1 MIVFWS
7 VIGRVCRLWAVV
19 IFFVLNP
26 PYMVAL
32 ERPAAFST
40 DAIRFFE
47 NEVRPVLSNKCSGC
61 HNAKLLTSG
70 FSVES
75 REAILKGGN
84 RGVAV
89 LSGSPE
95 QSRIIQAI
103 RRQGQLKMP
112 PDDTLTRQEISALVR
127 WVQLDLPW
135 PSPAA
140 PDPATAKA
148 VTHWSFQPI
157 QRPMEPTV
165 SDPSWVRNP
174 IDSFVLARLDQ
185 ERLRPSPEAPKVTL
199 IRRTHLDLIGLL
211 PSPEEVTEFVGDAR
225 PDAYERLVDQLLASP
240 HYGER
245 WGRHWLDLA
254 RYADS
259 NGYNNDFERQIWMYR
274 DWVIAALNRDMPFD
288 QFTVEQI
295 AGDLLP
301 DATEDHIVATG
312 FQRNTLLNLEGGI
325 DFEQYRVEA
334 VVDRVNTTGV
344 TFLGLTL
351 GCARCH
357 DHKYDPVS
365 QREFYQ
371 FFAFF
376 NSIDELSGEFKNDAG
391 RARAQEPVLEFGTPE
406 QYERRKA
413 LRAQL
418 EVMEQELKS
427 YEEQLLAKQPEWE
440 SSLNEEALAKLRPG
454 QRTILKLPVE
464 ERHEAQHEAIRRV
477 YFSQDLGHLE
487 RKKAVDAV
495 RGLEPE
501 IPSTLV
507 MKELP
512 NPRPTHILLGGDF
525 LRKGVA
531 VGPGTP
537 TALPPLPA
545 RNRYSRLDLARWL
558 VDDKNPLTP
567 RVTVNRIW
575 QRYFGYGI
583 VDTTN
588 DFGTQGSPPTHPRL
602 LDWLASELV
611 ARRWSLK
618 ALHRLVV
625 TSATYRQSSRYRLD
639 AQKIDPR
646 NRLLSR
652 QNRLRVESEIVRD
665 LALSASSLMTP
676 EIGGPSVF
684 PPQPPGVMILDSEK
698 RWRLSEGKDRYRRGM
713 YTHFWRTS
721 PHPGLMVFDSPNG
734 MTSTSRRNRST
745 TPLQALT
752 LLNDEGFHEFAQGL
766 AHRVLTAPRISSDS
780 GRVDYLFRVCL
791 TRTPK
796 PREKERLEQLLAAQ
810 LDDLRSHPQ
819 EAKDLLTL
827 PLPDGIEGQEA
838 AAWTTVASVVL
849 NLDEFITRE

>member
-1 MIVFWS
+1 M
-7 VIGRVCRLWAVV
+7 IGRVCRHLAVV
-19 IFFVLNP
+19 ILFVTNSL
-26 PYMVAL
+26 YIAAG
-32 ERPAAFST
+32 ERPKAFSP
-40 DAIRFFE
+40 DAVRFFE
-47 NEVRPVLSNKCSGC
+47 NEVRPVLSHKCSGC

-75 REAILKGGN
+75 REDILKGGN
-84 RGVAV
+84 RGAV
-89 LSGSPE
+89 VSPGE
-95 QSRIIQAI
+95 PSQSRLIQAI
-103 RRQGQLKMP
+103 RYQDELKMP
-112 PDDTLTRQEISALVR
+112 PDDRLTPQQVSALVR
-127 WVQLDLPW
+127 WIEMDLPW
-135 PSPAA
+135 PGRMSAA
-140 PDPATAKA
+140 GSTPGNASS
-148 VTHWSFQPI
+148 HWSFQPV
-157 QRPMEPTV
+157 QRPLQPTV
-165 SDPSWVRNP
+165 SDPSWIRNP
-174 IDSFVLARLDQ
+174 IDSFVLARLDKAG
-185 ERLRPSPEAPKVTL
+185 LKPSPEAPKATL
-199 IRRTHLDLIGLL
+199 IRRTYLDLIGLL
-211 PSPEEVTEFVGDAR
+211 PSLEEVTEFTGDNR
-225 PDAYERLVDQLLASP
+225 LDAYEHLVDRLLASA

-259 NGYNNDFERQIWMYR
+259 NGYNNDFPRQIWMYR
-274 DWVIAALNRDMPFD
+274 DWVINALNRDMPFD
-288 QFTVEQI
+288 QFAIEQI

-344 TFLGLTL
+344 AFLGLTL

-357 DHKYDPVS
+357 DHKFDPVS

-406 QYERRKA
+406 QYERQKA
-413 LRAQL
+413 LKAQL
-418 EVMEQELKS
+418 EVMEKELKS
-427 YEEQLLAKQPEWE
+427 YEEGLLAKQHVWE
-440 SSLNEEALAKLRPG
+440 SSLSEEARAKLTPG
-454 QRTILKLPVE
+454 QRTILGLSTE
-464 ERHEAQHEAIRRV
+464 ERHEAQHEAIRRA
-477 YFSQDLGHLE
+477 YFGQDLGHLE
-487 RKKAVDAV
+487 RKKAVAAV
-495 RGLEPE
+495 RALEPE

-507 MKELP
+507 MSELAK
-512 NPRPTHILLGGDF
+512 PRPTHILLGGDF

-531 VGPGTP
+531 VEPGTP
-537 TALPPLPA
+537 TVLPPLPA
-545 RNRYSRLDLARWL
+545 RNRHSRLDLARWL

-583 VDTTN
+583 VETTN
-588 DFGTQGSPPTHPRL
+588 DFGTQGAPPTHPRL

-611 ARRWSLK
+611 AKQWSLK
-618 ALHRLVV
+618 ALHRLIV

-639 AQKIDPR
+639 AQEIDPR

-665 LALSASSLMTP
+665 LALSASSMLTP

-684 PPQPPGVMILDSEK
+684 PPQPPGVDRKK
-698 RWRLSEGKDRYRRGM
+698 RWSQSEGKDRYRRGM

-766 AHRVLTAPRISSDS
+766 AHRVLTEPRLSSDS
-780 GRVDYLFRVCL
+780 VRVEYLFRVCL
-791 TRTPK
+791 TRSPE
-796 PREKERLEQLLAAQ
+796 PGEKERLERLLASQ
-810 LDDLRSHPQ
+810 LDDFQARPR
-819 EAKDLLTL
+819 EAKELLTL
-827 PLPDGIEGQEA
+827 PLPDGTDGQQA
-838 AAWTTVASVVL
+838 AAWTTVASVLL